1 MNSSK
6 LISKEIQ
13 FPEVYQQVCQA
24 FSDKDFDRVWL
35 VGGAIRAML
44 LNQPVDDLDFVIQGN
59 ALSCARSV
67 ADNLG
72 GDYFTLDDKRG
83 VGRVLLRDNA
93 RTVVDISC
101 LHSDGMDAD
110 MLARDF
116 TINGIA
122 MRCRDP
128 QELVDPT
135 GGIGHIHKNII
146 RMISEKSFP
155 DDPIRLIRAIR
166 IAVQTGFKIEPST
179 TIAIRKHVAKLGQV
193 STERVRDEFMRC
205 LASEDPFAAV
215 SLLSH
220 LNMMRYILPDWN
232 ANSRDK
238 ALTTFR
244 ALQQLISIVFTSKT
258 KDAACEYTL
267 GLFASTVGQ
276 FRIELQRH
284 LSETVSDKS
293 NRRKRYQL
301 MYLAILLRSLSMS
314 SKPQKFVDLL
324 KLSKS
329 ECKMVS
335 EMMPME
341 NLPEELSVAKD
352 SLNRR
357 QNLVQNDRIS
367 PTKAR
372 AIHQYFRKYSTV
384 AIEMGLLT
392 LAEIVS
398 EYGPQIPHSLWERK
412 LTAMFVLLDGYY
424 DRYEDL
430 IRPASIVDGNDL
442 ITELGYKPGHKIG
455 IILEQITEAQ
465 AAGEIYDRDSA
476 LKMARRLYTSFD
488 T

>member
-1 MNSSK
+1 
-6 LISKEIQ
+6 
-13 FPEVYQQVCQA
+13 
-24 FSDKDFDRVWL
+24 
-35 VGGAIRAML
+35 
-44 LNQPVDDLDFVIQGN
+44 
-59 ALSCARSV
+59 
-67 ADNLG
+67 
-72 GDYFTLDDKRG
+72 
-83 VGRVLLRDNA
+83 
-93 RTVVDISC
+93 
-101 LHSDGMDAD
+101 
-110 MLARDF
+110 
-116 TINGIA
+116 

-146 RMISEKSFP
+146 RMISERSFP

-293 NRRKRYQL
+293 NR
-301 MYLAILLRSLSMS
+301 
-314 SKPQKFVDLL
+314 KFVDLL

-335 EMMPME
+335 EMMPTE

>member
-1 MNSSK
+1 MSSSR
-6 LISKEIQ
+6 LIPLDIQ
-13 FPEVYQQVCQA
+13 FPEVYHQVCKA
-24 FSDKDFDRVWL
+24 FSDKDFTQVWL
-35 VGGAIRAML
+35 VGGAIRSML

-59 ALSCARSV
+59 ALSCARTV

-72 GDYFTLDDKRG
+72 ADYFTLDEKRG
-83 VGRVLLRDNA
+83 VGRVLLRDNP
-93 RTVVDISC
+93 RTVIDVSR
-101 LHSDGMDAD
+101 LHSDGIEAD

-116 TINGIA
+116 TINAIA
-122 MRCRDP
+122 IRCSNP
-128 QELVDPT
+128 QDLVDPT
-135 GGIGHIHKNII
+135 GGIGHVHGKILH
-146 RMISEKSFP
+146 MISERSFP

-166 IAVQTGFKIEPST
+166 IAVQNGFKIEFST
-179 TIAIRKHVAKLGQV
+179 TIAIRKYIPKLAHV

-205 LASEDPFAAV
+205 LASEDPFAAIN
-215 SLLSH
+215 LLSH
-220 LNMMRYILPDWN
+220 LNMMGFILPDWN
-232 ANSRDK
+232 ANNRASALSR
-238 ALTTFR
+238 FR
-244 ALQQLISIVFTSKT
+244 ALQQLISVIFTSKT

-276 FRIELQRH
+276 FRQELRH
-284 LSETVSDKS
+284 HLTETVSDKS
-293 NRRKRYQL
+293 TRRERSHL
-301 MYLAILLRSLSMS
+301 MYLAMLLRSLSIS

-335 EMMPME
+335 EMMSIGD
-341 NLPEELSVAKD
+341 LPKELSVAED
-352 SLNRR
+352 SLIR
-357 QNLVQNDRIS
+357 QQTFVQNDRIS

-372 AIHQYFRKYSTV
+372 AIHQYFKKHSEV
-384 AIEMGLLT
+384 AIEMGLLA

-398 EYGPQIPHSLWERK
+398 EYGPQIPHILWETK
-412 LTAMFVLLDGYY
+412 LSAMFVLLDGYY

-430 IRPASIVDGNDL
+430 IRPASIVNGNDL

-476 LKMARRLYTSFD
+476 LKMARSIYSAFD